1 MSKADDITELLHLSG
16 QGDSQAAEALL
27 NNVYQELRVIAH
39 SHRRRWQGNDTLNT
53 TALIHEAY
61 AKLAEGNQKNNNQY
75 ENRTHFFATAS
86 KAMRQVLV
94 NYAERNK
101 ADKRL
106 AEYATLDENQLPSP
120 NDTTVEE
127 LLSINALLNKLEA
140 ENERGCR
147 IVECRV
153 FGGMSIEE
161 TAQALDISPATVKR
175 DWALLSAWL
184 YRELQPQS
192 EPSK

>member
-1 MSKADDITELLHLSG
+1 MRDDITELLHQSG
-16 QGDSQAAEALL
+16 SGDAKAAEALF

-61 AKLAEGNQKNNNQY
+61 AKLAEGQGNFH
-75 ENRTHFFATAS
+75 NRTHFYATAS

-94 NYAERNK
+94 NYAERNR
-101 ADKRL
+101 ADKRQ
-106 AEYATLDENQLPSP
+106 AEYATLDENDLPSAEHSTI
-120 NDTTVEE
+120 DE
-127 LLSINALLNKLEA
+127 LLAIDQLLHKLET

-161 TAQALDISPATVKR
+161 TAQALDVSPATVKR
-175 DWALLSAWL
+175 DWTLLSAWL
-184 YRELQPQS
+184 YRELHS
-192 EPSK
+192 GGSNTA

>member
-1 MSKADDITELLHLSG
+1 MVFTMAG
-16 QGDSQAAEALL
+16 QNTSQKLVALRPEVEQS
-27 NNVYQELRVIAH
+27 NTSFHSIYNELRVIAH

-53 TALIHEAY
+53 TAIIHEAY
-61 AKLAEGNQKNNNQY
+61 AKMAEAKGNNQY
-75 ENRTHFFATAS
+75 KNRTHFYATAS

-94 NYAERNK
+94 NYAERNR
-101 ADKRL
+101 AEKRM
-106 AEYATLDENQLPSP
+106 AEVSTLDESVVPSQE
-120 NDTTVEE
+120 DTTIHE
-127 LLSINALLNKLEA
+127 LLSVDKLLAKLES

-153 FGGMSIEE
+153 FGGMSIDE

-184 YRELQPQS
+184 YRELHT
-192 EPSK
+192 KDN